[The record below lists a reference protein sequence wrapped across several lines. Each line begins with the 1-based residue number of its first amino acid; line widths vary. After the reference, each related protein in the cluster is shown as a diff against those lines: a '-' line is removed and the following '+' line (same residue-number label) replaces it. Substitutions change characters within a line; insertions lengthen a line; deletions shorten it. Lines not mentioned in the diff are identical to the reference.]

1 MKESSKLNKEFFNKL
16 ASSWDQYN
24 TKNPEF
30 LIDKL
35 DIKEGMK
42 VIDLGSGTGVITKL
56 LYNKTKTPITSIDVS
71 DKMLEIQRKKIKPNE
86 ARILN
91 MDFYDFNETGY
102 DYIVIY
108 NAYPHFMDVEELKN
122 KFFNVLKE
130 KGRFAIIHSLS
141 RVELEAHHSSARCI
155 VISRHLKEVN
165 EEASLYKDK
174 FNIIRAYEDDKSY
187 IIIGEKE

>member
-1 MKESSKLNKEFFNKL
+1 MKESSKLNKEFFNEL
-16 ASSWDQYN
+16 ASSWDQDN
-24 TKNPEF
+24 TKNPEY

-141 RVELEAHHSSARCI
+141 RVELEAHHSSVRCT